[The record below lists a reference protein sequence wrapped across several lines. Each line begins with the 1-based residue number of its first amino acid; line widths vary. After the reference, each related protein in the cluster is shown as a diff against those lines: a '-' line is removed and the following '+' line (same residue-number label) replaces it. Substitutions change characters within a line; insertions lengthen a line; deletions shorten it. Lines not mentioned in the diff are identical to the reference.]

1 MSHTLKYLMSGK
13 NIFHVIKFTPYS
25 SPLQWVLRSL
35 DMLAGKV
42 CFIEV
47 KSLNKK

>member
-13 NIFHVIKFTPYS
+13 NIFHVIKFTPHS

-35 DMLAGKV
+35 VMLAGKV
-42 CFIEV
+42 CFIE
-47 KSLNKK
+47 LNL